1 MAGVGSSGGLDVKG
15 IVDNL
20 MIGEGKKLTTMQKK
34 VEAESVQLSGYGQLN
49 SLVNTLKT
57 NIDSLKSAMKS
68 GYVTSVSDDTK
79 LTASITNSDQVFNAT
94 RSLVVS
100 KLATAETWSSATP
113 STSRSTALGM
123 SGDITMTIG
132 SSNFTISVSTGDTLD
147 NIRDKINN
155 TSSNIGVTAS
165 VLSTNDISGNPQYS
179 LMIASKNTG
188 TENKVTLSGA
198 GTTALGLTNEMI
210 IAKNAEFTIDGQ
222 SVIRSSNTI
231 SDVIDGV
238 SFTLLTTGSS
248 SFTVAL
254 DQNAQNAA
262 VTTGLH
268 NVVDAY
274 NQVIDFIDR
283 VTAERTMTDST
294 VANTKYTIKNIFR
307 DSSPGSTG
315 ISSLFDMG
323 VSYGP
328 SVVLQTNKGKSYT
341 SAGRLKVTDA
351 DVITALNA
359 NRTNIESF
367 ISNVTTGFVKTADD
381 AIKGITGY
389 TGTIALRKQTINEIT
404 ARLNTNISNE
414 QERLDKVRLDLT
426 MKYANLNTI
435 MDKFDQI
442 STFLD
447 GQFASVNGAKSK

>member
-1 MAGVGSSGGLDVKG
+1 MAGVGASGGLDVKG

-20 MIGEGKKLTTMQKK
+20 MIGESKKLNTMQKK
-34 VEAESVQLSGYGQLN
+34 VEQENVQLSGYGQLN

-57 NIDSLKSAMKS
+57 NIDGLKSAINS
-68 GYVTSVSDDTK
+68 GYVATVSDDTK
-79 LTASITNSDQVFNAT
+79 LTASITNTAQVFNAT

-113 STSRSTALGM
+113 SSSRSTALGV
-123 SGDITMTIG
+123 SGDLTMTIG
-132 SSNFTISVSTGDTLD
+132 SDNFTISVAATDTMD

-155 TSSNIGVTAS
+155 TSANIGVTAS
-165 VLSTNDISGNPQYS
+165 VLATNDISGNPQYS
-179 LMIASKNTG
+179 LMIASNNTG
-188 TENKVTLSGA
+188 VDNKVTLSGA
-198 GTTALGLTNEMI
+198 GATALTLTNEMI
-210 IAKNAEFTIDGQ
+210 AANNAEFTIDGQ
-222 SVIRSSNTI
+222 SVVRSNNTI

-248 SFTVAL
+248 SFTIAL
-254 DQNAQNAA
+254 DQNVQNAA
-262 VTTGLH
+262 VTTSLH
-268 NVVDAY
+268 SVVDSY

-283 VTAERTMTDST
+283 VSAERSMTDST
-294 VANTKYTIKNIFR
+294 VANVKYTLKNIFR
-307 DSSPGSTG
+307 DSLPGSSG
-315 ISSLFDMG
+315 ITSLFDMG
-323 VSYGP
+323 ISYGP

-351 DVITALNA
+351 DVTTALNA
-359 NRTNIESF
+359 NRTNIKKF
-367 ISNVTTGFVKTADD
+367 IADTSTGFVKAADD
-381 AIKGITGY
+381 EIDGITGY
-389 TGTIALRKQTINEIT
+389 TGVIALRKQTINEMT
-404 ARLNTNISNE
+404 SRLNTNISKE

-447 GQFASVNGAKSK
+447 GQFASVNGAKGK